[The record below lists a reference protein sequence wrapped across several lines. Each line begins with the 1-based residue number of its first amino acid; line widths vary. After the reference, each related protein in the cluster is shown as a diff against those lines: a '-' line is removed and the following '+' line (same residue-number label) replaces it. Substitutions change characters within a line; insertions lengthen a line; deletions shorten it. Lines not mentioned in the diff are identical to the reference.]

1 MIDPAT
7 NALTPEAKFLLFA
20 LFMAI
25 LVLVAVIVLVTI
37 IRGLPRRKFNKEYG
51 IDLSRQIKVK
61 HRKQALGGDGLFTLG
76 WPVWA
81 SAKKDGTRDR
91 RVKGNSIIWIS
102 SVLDIDGWHL
112 EGKDPFVFY
121 WVVNKLRAQGN
132 RIRLCSEEADKRQW
146 LLAEAASQAK
156 SDSIDEIIAR
166 FESRPSE
173 FEAYCADIFAALGW
187 EAEVTPPVRDGG
199 FDLRLRDTQGQ
210 TIIAECKCY
219 APANRVGR
227 PVIQKLHGANAIEG
241 ADRMMVITT
250 STFSSDAVLYANQ
263 VDIELFDGDR
273 LFELQEMAWG
283 SYSDAKPVT
292 EYDCRL
298 TTAELKEYCPEDMFY

>member
-1 MIDPAT
+1 MIDPVT

-25 LVLVAVIVLVTI
+25 LVLVAVIVLVAI

-61 HRKQALGGDGLFTLG
+61 HRKQALGGDGFFTLG

-173 FEAYCADIFAALGW
+173 FEAY
-187 EAEVTPPVRDGG
+187 E
-199 FDLRLRDTQGQ
+199 
-210 TIIAECKCY
+210 
-219 APANRVGR
+219 
-227 PVIQKLHGANAIEG
+227 
-241 ADRMMVITT
+241 
-250 STFSSDAVLYANQ
+250 
-263 VDIELFDGDR
+263 
-273 LFELQEMAWG
+273 
-283 SYSDAKPVT
+283 
-292 EYDCRL
+292 
-298 TTAELKEYCPEDMFY
+298 